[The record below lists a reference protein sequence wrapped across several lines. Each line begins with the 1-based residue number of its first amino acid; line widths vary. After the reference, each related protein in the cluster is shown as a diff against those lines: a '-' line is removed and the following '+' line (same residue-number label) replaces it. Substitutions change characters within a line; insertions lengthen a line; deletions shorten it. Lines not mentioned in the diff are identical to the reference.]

1 MEWVVALSSKFPVSL
16 VNERIARLRQRP
28 PREERFRAVDEKVA
42 EMSKLGDVSVAI
54 ERADGSFR
62 HLFTTGPLD
71 PDSRFASGS
80 VTKLFTHA
88 IIFRLIDEGQLSYDT
103 LIASRV
109 PAGSLDGLHVIR
121 GEDYGS
127 ELTVRHLIDHTS
139 GLASWEDTKD
149 PGGRDVIDQI
159 VDWDRVVSVD
169 EQMETAARN
178 GAKFPPGQGNRAH
191 YSDLNAELLS
201 QVAQHT
207 TGRTYQELANHYI
220 ITPLELEHTTFVR
233 PGRHDYAEV
242 RTDKHVVWSSRYL
255 SSSLGSSGVISTAPD
270 LLVFI
275 RAFHTGRIFD
285 HGHIQD
291 PQLRRI
297 QHRPLRYGSGM
308 MAMGLPK
315 ILSPLVPAPLILGH
329 TGVHGAFA
337 FYCPSRSAFIAG
349 SVNSIVTPPFEV
361 IYRYLDAL

>member
-1 MEWVVALSSKFPVSL
+1 MALTSRFPVSL
-16 VNERIARLRQRP
+16 VHERIARMRQRP
-28 PREERFRAVDEKVA
+28 SAEERVRAVDEKVA
-42 EMSKLGDVSVAI
+42 AMSKLGDVSLAV

-62 HLFTTGPLD
+62 HVFTTGPLD
-71 PDSRFASGS
+71 PDSRVAAGS
-80 VTKLFTHA
+80 VSKLFTHA
-88 IIFRLIDEGQLSYDT
+88 VIFRLIDEGRLSYDT
-103 LIASRV
+103 LVASRV
-109 PAGSLDGLHVIR
+109 AAGSLEGLHVIR
-121 GEDYGS
+121 GDDYGS
-127 ELTVRHLIDHTS
+127 ELTIRHLIDQTS

-159 VDWDRVVSVD
+159 VDWDRVVTVD

-178 GAKFPPGQGNRAH
+178 GAAFPPGQGSRAH

-207 TGRTYQELANHYI
+207 TGMTYQELVNHHI
-220 ITPLELEHTTFVR
+220 ITPLGLEHTSFVR

-242 RTDKHVVWSSRYL
+242 RTSKHGVWSSRYL
-255 SSSLGSSGVISTAPD
+255 SSSLGSSGVISTALD
-270 LLVFI
+270 LMVFI

-291 PQLRRI
+291 PVLRRI
-297 QHRPLRYGSGM
+297 QHRPLRYGNGM

-315 ILSPLVPAPLILGH
+315 LLSPLIPAPTIFGH

-349 SVNSIVTPPFEV
+349 SVNSVITPPFEV
-361 IYRYLDAL
+361 IYRYLAAL

>member
-1 MEWVVALSSKFPVSL
+1 MD
-16 VNERIARLRQRP
+16 R
-28 PREERFRAVDEKVA
+28 KV
-42 EMSKLGDVSVAI
+42 ETMPKLGDVSVAV
-54 ERADGSFR
+54 ERADGSFEHR
-62 HLFTTGPLD
+62 FTTGPLD
-71 PDSRFASGS
+71 PDSRFAAGS
-80 VTKLFTHA
+80 VSKLFTHA

-127 ELTVRHLIDHTS
+127 ELTVRHLIDQTS

-169 EQMETAARN
+169 EQMETAARS
-178 GAKFPPGQGNRAH
+178 GAKFPPGQGKRAH

-207 TGRTYQELANHYI
+207 TGKTYQELANHHI

-233 PGRHDYAEV
+233 AGRHDYAEV
-242 RTDKHVVWSSRYL
+242 RTEKHPVWSSRYL
-255 SSSLGSSGVISTAPD
+255 SSSLGSAGIISTAPD

-285 HGHIQD
+285 QAHVRN

-297 QHRPLRYGSGM
+297 QHRPLRYGNGM

-315 ILSPLVPAPLILGH
+315 VLSPLVPAPLILGH

-337 FYCPSRSAFIAG
+337 FYCPSRSAYIAG
-349 SVNSIVTPPFEV
+349 SITSIITPPFEV

>member
-1 MEWVVALSSKFPVSL
+1 MALTSKFPVN
-16 VNERIARLRQRP
+16 VVAQRVARARQRP
-28 PREERFRAVDEKVA
+28 PVEERMRAVDAKV
-42 EMSKLGDVSVAI
+42 ESMPKLGDVSLAV

-62 HLFTTGPLD
+62 HLYANGPLD

-80 VTKLFTHA
+80 VSKLFTHA
-88 IIFRLIDEGQLSYDT
+88 IIFRLIDEGRLSYET
-103 LIASRV
+103 LISSRV

-127 ELTVRHLIDHTS
+127 ELTVRHLINQTS
-139 GLASWEDTKD
+139 GLASWEDTRD
-149 PGGRDVIDQI
+149 PGGRDFVDQI
-159 VDWDRVVSVD
+159 IDWDRVVSVD
-169 EQMETAARN
+169 EQMETAARS
-178 GAKFPPGQGNRAH
+178 GAKFPPGHGNRAH

-201 QVAQHT
+201 QVAQYT
-207 TGRTYQELANHYI
+207 TGKTYQELANHSI
-220 ITPLELEHTTFVR
+220 ITPLGLEHTTFVR

-242 RTDKHVVWSSRYL
+242 RTEKHPVWSSRYL
-255 SSSLGSSGVISTAPD
+255 SSSLGSGGIISTALD
-270 LLVFI
+270 LLAFI

-285 HGHIQD
+285 HGHIQN

-297 QHRPLRYGSGM
+297 QHRPLRYGNGM
-308 MAMGLPK
+308 LAMGLPK
-315 ILSPLVPAPLILGH
+315 ALSPLVPAPLILGH

-349 SVNSIVTPPFEV
+349 SVNSVMVQPFEV